1 MLSIN
6 DPLPNLSA
14 ATDILL
20 ELKNDLESQIS
31 YHEAA
36 EGVTYYEEKQ
46 LLDKVR
52 KHLGM
57 VNMKLK
63 KRGVI

>member
-1 MLSIN
+1 MISIN

-31 YHEAA
+31 YHESA
-36 EGVTYYEEKQ
+36 EGVTYYEEKP

-52 KHLGM
+52 KYLGM
-57 VNMKLK
+57 VNKELK
-63 KRGVI
+63 DRGVT

>member
-1 MLSIN
+1 MISIN

-31 YHEAA
+31 YHESA
-36 EGVTYYEEKQ
+36 EGVTYYKEKP

-52 KHLGM
+52 KYLGM
-57 VNMKLK
+57 VNKELK
-63 KRGVI
+63 DRGVT

>member
-1 MLSIN
+1 MISIN

-36 EGVTYYEEKQ
+36 EGITFYEEKP

-52 KHLGM
+52 KHLVM
-57 VNMKLK
+57 VNKELK
-63 KRGVI
+63 DRGVT